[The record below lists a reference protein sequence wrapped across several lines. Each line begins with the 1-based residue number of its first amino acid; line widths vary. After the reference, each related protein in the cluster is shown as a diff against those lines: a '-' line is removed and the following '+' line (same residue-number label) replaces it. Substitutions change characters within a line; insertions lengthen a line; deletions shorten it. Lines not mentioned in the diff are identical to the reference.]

1 MFGLVL
7 LSISADTVDLV
18 TLKLKPINTHHLPY
32 HHTQQVHP
40 PALLTPPLA
49 KNYAL
54 HYESGSGATTAR
66 DTTATGPL

>member
-1 MFGLVL
+1 MFVLVL
-7 LSISADTVDLV
+7 LSISADAVDLV
-18 TLKLKPINTHHLPY
+18 TLRFKTNKHPPLANHD
-32 HHTQQVHP
+32 TQYAYS

-49 KNYAL
+49 ENYAL